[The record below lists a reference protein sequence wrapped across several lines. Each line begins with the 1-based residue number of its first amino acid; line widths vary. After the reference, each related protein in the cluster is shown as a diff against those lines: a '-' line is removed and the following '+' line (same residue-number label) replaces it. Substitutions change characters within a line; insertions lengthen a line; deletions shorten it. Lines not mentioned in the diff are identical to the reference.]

1 MGGTGGA
8 CDTTLAE
15 TVIGPFKTEVIQRRG
30 PWRSPEMV
38 ESAAPV
44 PVHRVDMRRLLEP
57 LGHVP
62 PAEHE
67 ERYHEQA
74 KAGRLARPAL
84 R

>member
-15 TVIGPFKTEVIQRRG
+15 TVIGLFRTEVSQRRG

-38 ESAAPV
+38 ESAAPAW
-44 PVHRVDMRRLLEP
+44 VHGFDMRRLLEP

-62 PAEHE
+62 PAEHA

-74 KAGRLARPAL
+74 KAARLARPAL